1 MIGKFNSETQTDNG
15 NIWTLTYIFDSSL
28 VFQGRF
34 LKGIPPPKNMYIYY
48 IKSLKFYL
56 ENDLNKTSNQYSQ
69 YNVFSRNCFN

>member
-34 LKGIPPPKNMYIYY
+34 LKGIPPKKICIYI
-48 IKSLKFYL
+48 
-56 ENDLNKTSNQYSQ
+56 T
-69 YNVFSRNCFN
+69 